1 MTAADTLEHWRS
13 EKTAAFLSSAV
24 AAAEPDQAK
33 ASLFKDMAAAAECH
47 KRRLLGS
54 LRWRSHQ
61 RKRGRGTAATTMR
74 GRCDCGQESFWRSIS
89 ICCPISASWAKGYSA
104 AKVAT
109 GTATEIYR
117 GLTRCAVERLEKSKD
132 AAGLKDS
139 DSDRKNDVSRPKNP
153 LADCSP

>member
-1 MTAADTLEHWRS
+1 MKAQKTSAES
-13 EKTAAFLSSAV
+13 EY
-24 AAAEPDQAK
+24 
-33 ASLFKDMAAAAECH
+33 H
-47 KRRLLGS
+47 KRRLFGS

-61 RKRGRGTAATTMR
+61 RERCRRTAATTMR

-89 ICCPISASWAKGYSA
+89 NCCPISASWTKGYSA